1 MDGKFEI
8 VSNRIDD
15 LIKKDGV
22 AIDQISKQVNINQMK
37 LYRFFIEMH
46 IAVFNEMTK
55 IYSEKSLVP
64 DDEIQHVGYG
74 DEQIGRTK

>member
-8 VSNRIDD
+8 INNRIDD

-22 AIDQISKQVNINQMK
+22 AIDQISKQVNIPQMN
-37 LYRFFIEMH
+37 LYWFFIEMH

-55 IYSEKSLVP
+55 IYSKKSLVP